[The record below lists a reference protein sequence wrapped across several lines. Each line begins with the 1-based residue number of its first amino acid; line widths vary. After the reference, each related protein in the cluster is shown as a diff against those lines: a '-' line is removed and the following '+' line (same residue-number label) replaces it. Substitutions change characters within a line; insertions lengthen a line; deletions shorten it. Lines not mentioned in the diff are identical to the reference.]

1 MNSSCIDLQFDI
13 FGFSTM
19 AFKRPNK
26 DTSENQF
33 FVILKMKSYDVFDSR
48 NGFSD
53 LENHTKDT
61 KQTFLAAFY
70 PFYQNLVKIGQNLD
84 QFGIIFKFV
93 RIDSNRCL
101 RCGILGRWVRLW
113 GQFWCRT
120 SGKNVSI
127 FESGNFLKCRLLI
140 KSNFF

>member
-1 MNSSCIDLQFDI
+1 MNSSSIDLQFDI

-70 PFYQNLVKIGQNLD
+70 PFWRNLVKIGPNLD
-84 QFGIIFKFV
+84 QFDHFLNLSELTQTSVYYMVFWVAESEYEVTFHVELQGKK
-93 RIDSNRCL
+93 L
-101 RCGILGRWVRLW
+101 R
-113 GQFWCRT
+113 
-120 SGKNVSI
+120 
-127 FESGNFLKCRLLI
+127 FLKAEIFLI
-140 KSNFF
+140 VSAS

>member
-1 MNSSCIDLQFDI
+1 MNSSWIDLQFDI

-48 NGFSD
+48 NRFSD

-61 KQTFLAAFY
+61 KQTFIAAFY
-70 PFYQNLVKIGQNLD
+70 PFYQNLVKIGPNLD
-84 QFGIIFKFV
+84 QIGHFV
-93 RIDSNRCL
+93 NLVWIDSNRWQ
-101 RCGILGRWVRLW
+101 RCGFLGRWVRIW
-113 GQFWCRT
+113 GQFSCRT
-120 SGKNVSI
+120 SGKKFTI
-127 FESGNFLKCRLLI
+127 FESGNFP
-140 KSNFF
+140 SVST